1 MPDLMDRLT
10 IPADVLPYSA
20 AKPLVMTL
28 NSEMASMDG
37 LTASFWLPCDAMDW
51 LLLSIPSITKLT
63 SVPRW
68 PPIETPCPRETTVP
82 DEITASWR

>member
-1 MPDLMDRLT
+1 MPDLIERLT
-10 IPADVLPYSA
+10 IPADVRPYSA
-20 AKPLVMTL
+20 AKPFVMTL
-28 NSEMASMDG
+28 NSEIASIEG
-37 LTASFWLPCDAMDW
+37 LTASFCLPWEAMDW

-68 PPIETPCPRETTVP
+68 PPIDTPWPRDITVP